1 MLARLVATPAKD
13 GGPDRS
19 RLARCAGWDRAAS
32 AAVVVVPV
40 MTAIA
45 AMMPVVV
52 PVIAAA
58 VAIRAGH
65 DRPIGRIE
73 AHFGPHALVV
83 GQISLAAAPLQLD
96 FSHRVALRHELGG
109 EVRG

>member
-1 MLARLVATPAKD
+1 MLAWLAAASKD

-19 RLARCAGWDRAAS
+19 RRACRRLRSVALAAIVS
-32 AAVVVVPV
+32 IPV
-40 MTAIA
+40 MPAIA
-45 AMMPVVV
+45 PMMPVVV

-65 DRPIGRIE
+65 DRPIGGIE

-83 GQISLAAAPLQLD
+83 DQISLAAAPLQLD

-109 EVRG
+109 EVLG